1 MGTCGWLGTWFGY
14 CRAGL
19 PALGYEPV
27 TPSCV
32 WTFPSSGGVWPKT
45 SPFLL
50 LGGGNNFIYFL
61 FPLSASPSSRFP
73 VLN

>member
-32 WTFPSSGGVWPKT
+32 WTFPSSGGGWPKT

-50 LGGGNNFIYFL
+50 LGGVITSFIFSSLYLPLPPPDFL
-61 FPLSASPSSRFP
+61 F
-73 VLN
+73 